1 MLEGFILNSLKAS
14 TTLSKRQFGGKKG
27 SGVEHFL
34 VETWDS
40 ILTTLED
47 HRASA
52 HLMSV
57 DFEKAFNR
65 MDHGSCL
72 EALKSLKAKEEDIE
86 LVACFL
92 RGRTMRV
99 KVGEEY
105 SEPRS
110 VPGGSPQGS
119 ILGNYLLCAC
129 TDVFT
134 TGDFSCVKEPLPVT
148 NELVPPTASE
158 QVESEEYDSDYEDG
172 PNFRFFRTNPRRIED
187 NDISFR
193 CTQQELDELLGVPY
207 DWTTKKADIMAYIDD
222 LNIIE
227 KVRHSDAVSD
237 LSVHKQI
244 SRAHAP
250 QSELFFENISSHAN
264 SMGMK
269 VNESKTQV
277 VCISAAKNAVVRSYI
292 NANERITSADELKI
306 LGFWFSTTPGVSLHV
321 QKTVKK
327 FCKRLWSLRHLKRSG
342 MSQDDLLFIYM
353 SVLRP
358 VIDFASVAYHT
369 LLTIML

>member
-1 MLEGFILNSLKAS
+1 
-14 TTLSKRQFGGKKG
+14 
-27 SGVEHFL
+27 
-34 VETWDS
+34 
-40 ILTTLED
+40 
-47 HRASA
+47 
-52 HLMSV
+52 
-57 DFEKAFNR
+57 
-65 MDHGSCL
+65 
-72 EALKSLKAKEEDIE
+72 
-86 LVACFL
+86 
-92 RGRTMRV
+92 
-99 KVGEEY
+99 
-105 SEPRS
+105 
-110 VPGGSPQGS
+110 
-119 ILGNYLLCAC
+119 
-129 TDVFT
+129 
-134 TGDFSCVKEPLPVT
+134 
-148 NELVPPTASE
+148 
-158 QVESEEYDSDYEDG
+158 
-172 PNFRFFRTNPRRIED
+172 
-187 NDISFR
+187 
-193 CTQQELDELLGVPY
+193 
-207 DWTTKKADIMAYIDD
+207 MAYIDD
-222 LNIIE
+222 LNIIK

-358 VIDFASVAYHT
+358 VIDFASIAYHT
-369 LLTIML
+369 LLTKEQSETLEHLQKKVLKIIYGYNVTYDDALERANIPRSENRREDNFINFAIKASNNSSCLLYTSPSPRDLSTSRMPSSA